1 MLISFRLPF
10 HYYYY
15 YYYYY
20 CFKYQ
25 NDLVVNITRLY
36 FVLLCLPA
44 KKKRKMEKVLRMA
57 PISSI

>member
-15 YYYYY
+15 YYY
-20 CFKYQ
+20 FKYQ